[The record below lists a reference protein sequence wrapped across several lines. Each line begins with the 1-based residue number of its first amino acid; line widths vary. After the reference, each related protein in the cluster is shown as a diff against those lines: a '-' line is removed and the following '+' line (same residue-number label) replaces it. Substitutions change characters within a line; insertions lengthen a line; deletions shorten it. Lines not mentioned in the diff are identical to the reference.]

1 MTVLGRSSCED
12 CGRIRYERGGVLV
25 IEAARMANGAAPADA
40 FLEELIRKK
49 EDFGRIAD
57 VLIRFEE
64 FARTGTLDVPLQL
77 NSLGNDIWEIKAVDV
92 RLPFYYANSH
102 SRCRAV
108 RLTNGFFKK
117 NGRECPPRYKK
128 RLAMRVRGEDE
139 LL

>member
-1 MTVLGRSSCED
+1 
-12 CGRIRYERGGVLV
+12 
-25 IEAARMANGAAPADA
+25 MANGAAPADA
-40 FLEELIRKK
+40 FLEELIRK

-108 RLTNGFFKK
+108 RLTNGFLK
-117 NGRECPPRYKK
+117 NGRECPPRYK